1 MKLSSRKIDP
11 KIIEKYEFT
20 IGNVQGVMVDPN
32 TCEPFLAIQIQ
43 VTNKHRS
50 TTCCRRLEH
59 LLAFDLSAEALRP
72 GRCW

>member
-50 TTCCRRLEH
+50 TTTHMFVYKEIEE
-59 LLAFDLSAEALRP
+59 LLQEKLK
-72 GRCW
+72 